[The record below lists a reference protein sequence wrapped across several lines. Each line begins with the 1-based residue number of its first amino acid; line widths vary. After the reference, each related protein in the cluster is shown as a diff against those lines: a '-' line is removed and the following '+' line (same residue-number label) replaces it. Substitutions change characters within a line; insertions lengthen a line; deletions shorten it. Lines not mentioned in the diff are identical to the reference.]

1 MRACEGCRRRKIK
14 CDAATTNSWPCAACV
29 RLKLTCVPPTV
40 NYNRNNMG
48 VPQASGLERVLD
60 FADTSDSGDE
70 SFMPRPLT
78 HVYSN
83 PDLLTSHPG
92 YTSGMMSFGPTS
104 YPDKPDPNQI
114 AFETATSVPLPA
126 SPYGPPP
133 SYRHE
138 LPSNA
143 PVADNKPT
151 DSWQTEEVSVATI
164 QDALG
169 ELKIDANG
177 IGRSFEHDDSTNAN
191 LNSSI
196 HRSTEENASR
206 GSGSGGR
213 DRIFLPNCPNRTR
226 RNG

>member
-48 VPQASGLERVLD
+48 LPQASGFERVLD

-83 PDLLTSHPG
+83 PEMFTSHPG
-92 YTSGMMSFGPTS
+92 YTSGMVTFGPTS
-104 YPDKPDPNQI
+104 YPDKSDPNQI
-114 AFETATSVPLPA
+114 AFEAATSIPLPP
-126 SPYGPPP
+126 SPYGPPS
-133 SYRHE
+133 SYHE
-138 LPSNA
+138 LPSNV
-143 PVADNKPT
+143 PVPDNKPA
-151 DSWQTEEVSVATI
+151 DSWQSEEVSVAKI

-177 IGRSFEHDDSTNAN
+177 MGKSLEYDSLTNTD
-191 LNSSI
+191 LDSSI
-196 HRSTEENASR
+196 HCPTEENFGRSSGFGR
-206 GSGSGGR
+206 G
-213 DRIFLPNCPNRTR
+213 RILTADCPHWSR